1 MLLNYLHVLLK
12 NLDEQSYSSKAV
24 KRWEYNRQV
33 QAVAKD
39 VLRVLRQSISPVDT
53 EASIAQRA
61 VELLA
66 DRGVHETWYYDC
78 PAFVLLG
85 SRSCASLSGRDYQP
99 ANEPVGESNMIT
111 VDLSPSLGGAW
122 GDCARSFFVESGSPV
137 SEPSRSEFQAGLKL
151 QFELHSA
158 MQEFVSLETTF
169 EELHRF
175 SNEHI
180 TATGFETLDFMGNLG
195 HSIGT
200 KLGDRIYI
208 EKGNLARL
216 SDAGLFT
223 FEPHIRKIDGRWG
236 FKHENIYYFNENGNA
251 RDL

>member
-1 MLLNYLHVLLK
+1 MEDQPH
-12 NLDEQSYSSKAV
+12 SSTPV
-24 KRWEYNRQV
+24 KQWECNRQV

-39 VLRVLRQSISPVDT
+39 VLSILGQSIAPFDT

-61 VELLA
+61 KELLA

-78 PAFVLLG
+78 LAFVLLG

-111 VDLSPSLGGAW
+111 VDLSPSLDGVW
-122 GDCARSFFVESGSPV
+122 GDCARSFFVESGVPV
-137 SEPSRSEFQAGLKL
+137 SEPSEAEFQAGLHVQL
-151 QFELHSA
+151 ELHSA

-180 TATGFETLDFMGNLG
+180 AAADFENLDFMENLG
-195 HSIGT
+195 HSIGAE
-200 KLGDRIYI
+200 LDDRIYV
-208 EKGNLARL
+208 EKGNLTRL
-216 SDAGLFT
+216 SDVGLFT
-223 FEPHIRKIDGRWG
+223 FEPHIRKAGSKWG
-236 FKHENIYYFNENGNA
+236 FKHENIYYFNENG
-251 RDL
+251 DVTEL